1 MNSIH
6 PPLLIILSVLG
17 TSQALQL
24 PFIRRSYERKA
35 RVANSVIVQRYEA
48 IRNVLANAPQDFH
61 DLYFLDPWTVKFTGP
76 GKPKHPKPRIIVN
89 NAPLRNLPSY
99 LQEQKDPKGEKE
111 GRRFQP
117 LVVVAAIAFFTTLA
131 FRPAIARAHYS
142 PYFLDPATLT
152 YVRDQAKTS
161 KIIAG
166 FQGSGSIVG
175 LFASALLVGVALAL
189 STLDGID
196 YWTRLWSKIRETKGG
211 EMSSDEATSRGA
223 AKRSSWAEYMQKL
236 KPARPHSSGG
246 LNKGESQENRKATQ
260 FYKKKRRDLHEHE
273 TAPYLDSLK
282 AYAAHEELKQD
293 PQKTYLDSLSS
304 SDGSTWNDYA
314 VKLNENMRRTEN
326 APHIEQSIHHAS
338 AATSPTKSTDTELQ
352 EHEAMSDEFEES
364 MREAA
369 ELKSN
374 ELSRTETGS
383 ETI

>member
-1 MNSIH
+1 M
-6 PPLLIILSVLG
+6 
-17 TSQALQL
+17 
-24 PFIRRSYERKA
+24 
-35 RVANSVIVQRYEA
+35 
-48 IRNVLANAPQDFH
+48 
-61 DLYFLDPWTVKFTGP
+61 
-76 GKPKHPKPRIIVN
+76 VN

-99 LQEQKDPKGEKE
+99 LQEQKGPKGEKE

-117 LVVVAAIAFFTTLA
+117 LVVAAAIAFFATLA

-152 YVRDQAKTS
+152 YDIPSTILRDQAKTS

-189 STLDGID
+189 SALDGID

-236 KPARPHSSGG
+236 NLARPHSSGG

-260 FYKKKRRDLHEHE
+260 FYQKKRRDLHDEVPLWRIFFDDHLQLTHLTSKSSGGATAGPPLANIHDQ

-282 AYAAHEELKQD
+282 AYSATEEIKKD

-304 SDGSTWNDYA
+304 SDGWNDYA

-326 APHIEQSIHHAS
+326 APHIEQSVHHAS
-338 AATSPTKSTDTELQ
+338 ATTSQTKSTDTELQ